1 MECASMQAN
10 KFAVHPHHTYLGVG
24 GVMMRLIAL
33 MAVMSRVV
41 RVGQPLELLIIKY
54 ILQC

>member
-33 MAVMSRVV
+33 MAVMRRVV
-41 RVGQPLELLIIKY
+41 MVGQDLEFCLNYFINVY
-54 ILQC
+54 

>member
-10 KFAVHPHHTYLGVG
+10 KFAVHPHHTYLGDG
-24 GVMMRLIAL
+24 GVIKRLIAL

-41 RVGQPLELLIIKY
+41 KVDY
-54 ILQC
+54 